1 MKGKRRI
8 AILTALIMCIGTIL
22 VPVSG
27 YATTAEKK
35 GYDNVAPTI
44 NNVTFA
50 QSVTKPDVLKVS
62 FDLKEEDT
70 GAVGMVMWFHNSKNM
85 NNYFGHFGIYGNIGR
100 PEGEWSKVPKF
111 TGRYTIEIPVS
122 SAVVEGKYSL
132 KQIEVVDQA
141 GNHRQYL
148 ESYLGDEN
156 DLQNVNINNGR
167 NSVTVK
173 NEFDVAFQT
182 YITNSTILSR
192 LKSMPTGTCAMINFD
207 KYNHTAKK
215 AWFDAIRGQNKTIV
229 FSDDGIQWMI
239 NGRDI
244 KKKTKDVDLNVK
256 VKREL
261 GTSYGTKDNIVSL
274 DFASNGILPG
284 SMTVRVKTNYVLGT
298 GQKLYYYDDNNLKLE
313 STKVLG
319 YQDGDSTWSELKL
332 THNSKFLLSKK
343 DLVNSP
349 KKLKTIRKKGRKLQ
363 VKWGK
368 IKGVKKYQV
377 QYSTSKK
384 FAKKKTKTKVVKGNK
399 VTLKRL
405 KAKKRYYVRVRA
417 VKSSKVYGIYSK
429 SKRTGK
435 IKR

>member
-8 AILTALIMCIGTIL
+8 ALLTALIMCIGTIL

-27 YATTAEKK
+27 YAATAEKK

-70 GAVGMVMWFHNSKNM
+70 GAVGVSFYFHNRENP
-85 NNYFGHFGIYGNIGR
+85 NYFYSSNVDIWDNGS
-100 PEGEWSKVPKF
+100 EGSWSRNPKF
-111 TGRYTIEIPVS
+111 TGRYTVNVRIPSTAPVG
-122 SAVVEGKYSL
+122 EYFL
-132 KQIEVVDQA
+132 RQINVADQA
-141 GNHRQYL
+141 GNQREYFVYL
-148 ESYLGDEN
+148 DNEN
-156 DLQNVNINNGR
+156 DIKNVNINNGR

>member
-8 AILTALIMCIGTIL
+8 AILTALIMCIGTIF

-27 YATTAEKK
+27 YAATAEKK

-70 GAVGMVMWFHNSKNM
+70 GAVGVSFYFHNRENLNYMYSNVGIWNNGSEGNWSKN
-85 NNYFGHFGIYGNIGR
+85 
-100 PEGEWSKVPKF
+100 PKF
-111 TGRYTIEIPVS
+111 TGRYTVNVRIPS
-122 SAVVEGKYSL
+122 TAPEGEYFL
-132 KQIEVVDQA
+132 RQIDVADQA
-141 GNHRQYL
+141 GNQRQYF
-148 ESYLGDEN
+148 ETNLGDEN
-156 DLQNVNINNGR
+156 DIQNVNINNGR

-244 KKKTKDVDLNVK
+244 KKKTKDVDLKVK